1 MEVNEKDIREMV
13 ENVLKSIGAQP
24 AAGCGGSACAQ
35 AVSAPSGCAPS
46 ACCCD
51 PFPVEVSARHVHL
64 TREAVDILFGP
75 GHQLGKK
82 KMLSQP
88 GEFLSE
94 ERVKLVTPKGQIDNV
109 AVLGPERK
117 AVQVELSATDAK
129 SLGLKAPV
137 NLSGNLAGAADVL
150 IIGPEGILKADG
162 SVIIAKAHLHL
173 TPADAQHYG
182 LQDGQIISVR
192 IDSPRPITLN
202 GVVARVRSDMALA
215 MHIDFDEA
223 NAGMVGSG
231 ATGTLCGIEPCCT
244 GGAGSV
250 QISRSGMTQMTQ
262 KEPSPAVQPFLV
274 TKKLIT
280 EETAKELKEGVGAG
294 GSLAVPKGTIVTP
307 AARDVF
313 TGARITVKTV

>member
-1 MEVNEKDIREMV
+1 MEYREQDIRAMV
-13 ENVLKSIGAQP
+13 ESVLQSLGALQQANGLAQP
-24 AAGCGGSACAQ
+24 AAAASCGPCCA
-35 AVSAPSGCAPS
+35 
-46 ACCCD
+46 D

-64 TREAVDILFGP
+64 TREAVDILFGA

-137 NLSGNLAGAADVL
+137 NLSGDLTGAADVV
-150 IIGPEGILKADG
+150 IIGPAGILKADG

-182 LQDGQIISVR
+182 LQDGQIISVC

-223 NAGMVGSG
+223 NAGMVGPG
-231 ATGTLCGIEPCCT
+231 ATGTICGVSSCC
-244 GGAGSV
+244 GS
-250 QISRSGMTQMTQ
+250 T
-262 KEPSPAVQPFLV
+262 PASAPAAIQPAAPQPFLV

-280 EETAKELKEGVGAG
+280 ETDAKALKDGVGHG
-294 GSLAVPKGTIVTP
+294 GCITVAKGTIVTP
-307 AARDVF
+307 AAKDVF
-313 TGARITVKTV
+313 NSSRITVNVAK

>member
-1 MEVNEKDIREMV
+1 MDFNEKDIRDMV
-13 ENVLKSIGAQP
+13 ESVLNNLGAVKSAGQGTVP
-24 AAGCGGSACAQ
+24 AAQCGT
-35 AVSAPSGCAPS
+35 
-46 ACCCD
+46 CCCD

-64 TREAVDILFGP
+64 TREAVDILFGA
-75 GHQLGKK
+75 GHQLGRK

-137 NLSGNLAGAADVL
+137 NLSGDLSGAADVV
-150 IIGPEGILKADG
+150 IIGPNGILKADG
-162 SVIIAKAHLHL
+162 TVIIAKAHLHL

-182 LQDGQIISVR
+182 LRDGQIISVR

-223 NAGMVGSG
+223 NAGMVGPG
-231 ATGTLCGIEPCCT
+231 ATGIIVNGDGSQRQLSPCCSAES
-244 GGAGSV
+244 GQKVSAGTV
-250 QISRSGMTQMTQ
+250 PGDN
-262 KEPSPAVQPFLV
+262 KQPFLV

-280 EETAKELKEGVGAG
+280 EEDAKQLKEGVGSG
-294 GSLAVPKGTIVTP
+294 GCITIPKGTLVTP

-313 TGARITVKTV
+313 NGSRITINIAK

>member
-1 MEVNEKDIREMV
+1 MEYREQDIKAMV
-13 ENVLKSIGAQP
+13 ESVLQSLGAQASKP
-24 AAGCGGSACAQ
+24 AAPASCG
-35 AVSAPSGCAPS
+35 P
-46 ACCCD
+46 CCCD

-64 TREAVDILFGP
+64 TREAVDILFGA

-137 NLSGNLAGAADVL
+137 NLSGDLTGAADVV
-150 IIGPEGILKADG
+150 IIGPNGILKADG

-173 TPADAQHYG
+173 TPADAEHYG
-182 LQDGQIISVR
+182 LHDGQIISVR

-202 GVVARVRSDMALA
+202 GVMARVRSDMALA

-231 ATGTLCGIEPCCT
+231 ATGTLCGIESCC
-244 GGAGSV
+244 A
-250 QISRSGMTQMTQ
+250 
-262 KEPSPAVQPFLV
+262 PSQAPAVSGPAAPQPFLV

-280 EETAKELKEGVGAG
+280 ETDAKQLKEGVGSG
-294 GSLAVPKGTIVTP
+294 GCITVPKGTIVTP
-307 AARDVF
+307 AARDIF
-313 TGARITVKTV
+313 NGSRITLNIAK

>member
-1 MEVNEKDIREMV
+1 MDFNEKDIRDMV
-13 ENVLKSIGAQP
+13 ESVLNNLGAVKSAGQGTVP
-24 AAGCGGSACAQ
+24 AAQCGT
-35 AVSAPSGCAPS
+35 
-46 ACCCD
+46 CCCD

-64 TREAVDILFGP
+64 TREAVDVLFGA

-137 NLSGNLAGAADVL
+137 NLSGDLSGAADVV
-150 IIGPEGILKADG
+150 IIGPNGILKADG
-162 SVIIAKAHLHL
+162 TVIIAKAHLHL

-182 LQDGQIISVR
+182 LHDGQIISVR

-223 NAGMVGSG
+223 NAGMVGPG
-231 ATGTLCGIEPCCT
+231 ATGIIVGGVVNGDGSQRQLSPCCSAES
-244 GGAGSV
+244 GQKVSAGTV
-250 QISRSGMTQMTQ
+250 
-262 KEPSPAVQPFLV
+262 PSDNKQPFLV

-280 EETAKELKEGVGAG
+280 EEDAKQLKEGVLNG
-294 GSLAVPKGTIVTP
+294 VCITIPKGTLVTP

-313 TGARITVKTV
+313 NGSRITINIAK

>member
-1 MEVNEKDIREMV
+1 MEYREQDIRAMV
-13 ENVLKSIGAQP
+13 ESVLQGLGAKASQP
-24 AAGCGGSACAQ
+24 ASAASCGSCCA
-35 AVSAPSGCAPS
+35 
-46 ACCCD
+46 D

-64 TREAVDILFGP
+64 TREAVELLFGP

-137 NLSGNLAGAADVL
+137 NLSGDLTGAADVV
-150 IIGPEGILKADG
+150 IIGPNGILKADG

-182 LQDGQIISVR
+182 LSDGQIISVC

-231 ATGTLCGIEPCCT
+231 ATGCIVSAGCT
-244 GGAGSV
+244 AGDGSP
-250 QISRSGMTQMTQ
+250 QIKKNQ
-262 KEPSPAVQPFLV
+262 KEPSPTVQPFLV

-280 EETAKELKEGVGAG
+280 ETDAKALKDGVGHG
-294 GSLAVPKGTIVTP
+294 GCITVAKGTIVTP
-307 AARDVF
+307 AAKDVF
-313 TGARITVKTV
+313 NGSRITVNVAK

>member
-1 MEVNEKDIREMV
+1 MEYREQDIRAMV
-13 ENVLKSIGAQP
+13 ESVLQSLGAHQQANGSARP
-24 AAGCGGSACAQ
+24 AAAASCGPCCA
-35 AVSAPSGCAPS
+35 
-46 ACCCD
+46 D

-64 TREAVDILFGP
+64 TREAVDILFGA

-137 NLSGNLAGAADVL
+137 NLSGDLTGAAGVV
-150 IIGPEGILKADG
+150 IIGPAGILKADG

-182 LQDGQIISVR
+182 LQDGQIISVC

-223 NAGMVGSG
+223 NAGMVGPG
-231 ATGTLCGIEPCCT
+231 ATGTICGVNSCCSS
-244 GGAGSV
+244 A
-250 QISRSGMTQMTQ
+250 
-262 KEPSPAVQPFLV
+262 PAPAPAAIQPAAPQPFLV

-280 EETAKELKEGVGAG
+280 ETDAKALKDGVGHG
-294 GSLAVPKGTIVTP
+294 GCITVAKGTIVTP
-307 AARDVF
+307 AAKDVF
-313 TGARITVKTV
+313 NGSRITVNVAK

>member
-1 MEVNEKDIREMV
+1 MDFNEKDIRDMV
-13 ENVLKSIGAQP
+13 ESVLNNLGAVKSAGQGTVP
-24 AAGCGGSACAQ
+24 AAQCGT
-35 AVSAPSGCAPS
+35 
-46 ACCCD
+46 CCCD

-64 TREAVDILFGP
+64 TREAVDVLFGA

-137 NLSGNLAGAADVL
+137 NLSGDLTGAADVV
-150 IIGPEGILKADG
+150 IIGPNGVLKADG
-162 SVIIAKAHLHL
+162 TVIIAKAHLHL

-182 LQDGQIISVR
+182 LRDGQIISVR

-223 NAGMVGSG
+223 NAGSVGPN
-231 ATGTLCGIEPCCT
+231 ATGTLCGIESCC
-244 GGAGSV
+244 
-250 QISRSGMTQMTQ
+250 
-262 KEPSPAVQPFLV
+262 SPAPAAQAVCQPAAPQPFLV

-280 EETAKELKEGVGAG
+280 EEDAKQLKEGVGSG
-294 GSLAVPKGTIVTP
+294 GCITIPKGTLVTP

-313 TGARITVKTV
+313 NGSRITVNIAK

>member
-1 MEVNEKDIREMV
+1 MEYNEKDIRTMV
-13 ENVLKSIGAQP
+13 ENVLKGLGTAEVPAQ
-24 AAGCGGSACAQ
+24 
-35 AVSAPSGCAPS
+35 SAPAGSLCA
-46 ACCCD
+46 D

-64 TREAVDILFGP
+64 TREAVDVLFGA

-137 NLSGNLAGAADVL
+137 NLSGDLSGAADVM
-150 IIGPEGILKADG
+150 IIGPNGYLQANG
-162 SVIIAKAHLHL
+162 SVIIARAHLHL

-182 LQDGQIISVR
+182 LRDGQIVSVR
-192 IDSPRPITLN
+192 VDSPRPITFD
-202 GVVARVRSDMALA
+202 GIVCRVRSDMALA

-223 NAGMVGSG
+223 NAGSIGAG
-231 ATGTLCGIEPCCT
+231 ATGRLAAACCSST
-244 GGAGSV
+244 VPAFAPSA
-250 QISRSGMTQMTQ
+250 QSAPAKKTFTPQCRPPY
-262 KEPSPAVQPFLV
+262 PSPAAHSR
-274 TKKLIT
+274 KLIT
-280 EETAKELKEGVGAG
+280 EADARQMKAG
-294 GSLAVPKGTIVTP
+294 IERGGTVRIPKGTIVTP
-307 AARDVF
+307 AARDIF
-313 TGARITVKTV
+313 TNARIKIEMV

>member
-1 MEVNEKDIREMV
+1 MDFNEKDIRDMV
-13 ENVLKSIGAQP
+13 ESVLNNLGAVKSAGQGTVP
-24 AAGCGGSACAQ
+24 AAQCGT
-35 AVSAPSGCAPS
+35 
-46 ACCCD
+46 CCCD

-64 TREAVDILFGP
+64 TREAVDVLFGA

-137 NLSGNLAGAADVL
+137 NLSGDLSGAADVV
-150 IIGPEGILKADG
+150 IIGPNGVLKADG
-162 SVIIAKAHLHL
+162 TVIIAKAHLHL

-182 LQDGQIISVR
+182 LRDGQIISVR

-223 NAGMVGSG
+223 NAGSVGPN
-231 ATGTLCGIEPCCT
+231 ATGTLCGIESCC
-244 GGAGSV
+244 
-250 QISRSGMTQMTQ
+250 
-262 KEPSPAVQPFLV
+262 SPAPAAQAVCQPAAPQPFLV

-280 EETAKELKEGVGAG
+280 EEDAKQLKEGVGSG
-294 GSLAVPKGTIVTP
+294 GCITIPKGTLVTP

-313 TGARITVKTV
+313 NGSRITVNIAK

>member
-1 MEVNEKDIREMV
+1 MEYREQDIKAMV
-13 ENVLKSIGAQP
+13 ESVLQGLGAQASLP
-24 AAGCGGSACAQ
+24 AAGRCASCSA
-35 AVSAPSGCAPS
+35 
-46 ACCCD
+46 D

-64 TREAVDILFGP
+64 TREAVEILFGA

-94 ERVKLVTPKGQIDNV
+94 ERVKLVTSKGQIDNV

-129 SLGLKAPV
+129 SLGLKAPL
-137 NLSGNLAGAADVL
+137 NLSGDLRGAADVT
-150 IIGPEGILKADG
+150 IIGPNGILKADG

-173 TPADAQHYG
+173 TPEDARHYG
-182 LQDGQIISVR
+182 LHDGQIVSVC

-202 GVVARVRSDMALA
+202 SVVARVRSDMALA

-223 NAGMVGSG
+223 NAGMVGPG
-231 ATGTLCGIEPCCT
+231 ATGTIC
-244 GGAGSV
+244 GAGAAGLALAQPVSAA
-250 QISRSGMTQMTQ
+250 S
-262 KEPSPAVQPFLV
+262 SPAAPQPFLV

-280 EETAKELKEGVGAG
+280 EADAKQLKEGVGSG
-294 GSLAVPKGTIVTP
+294 GSITVPKGTLVTP
-307 AARDVF
+307 AAKDVF
-313 TGARITVKTV
+313 NGSRITVTVAK

>member
-1 MEVNEKDIREMV
+1 MEYREQDIRAMV
-13 ENVLKSIGAQP
+13 ESVLQSLGALQQANGLAQP
-24 AAGCGGSACAQ
+24 AAAASCGPCCA
-35 AVSAPSGCAPS
+35 
-46 ACCCD
+46 D

-64 TREAVDILFGP
+64 TREAVELLFGP

-137 NLSGNLAGAADVL
+137 NLSGDLTGAADVV
-150 IIGPEGILKADG
+150 IIGPNGILKADG

-182 LQDGQIISVR
+182 LQDGQIISVC

-231 ATGTLCGIEPCCT
+231 ATGTICGVSSCC
-244 GGAGSV
+244 GSA
-250 QISRSGMTQMTQ
+250 
-262 KEPSPAVQPFLV
+262 PAPAPASIQPAAPQPFLV

-280 EETAKELKEGVGAG
+280 ETDAKALKDGVGHG
-294 GSLAVPKGTIVTP
+294 GCITVAKGTIVTP
-307 AARDVF
+307 AAKDVF
-313 TGARITVKTV
+313 NGSRITVNVAK

>member
-1 MEVNEKDIREMV
+1 MDFNEKDIRDMV
-13 ENVLKSIGAQP
+13 ESVLNNLGAVKSAGQGTVP
-24 AAGCGGSACAQ
+24 AAQCGTG
-35 AVSAPSGCAPS
+35 G
-46 ACCCD
+46 CD

-64 TREAVDILFGP
+64 TREAVDVLFGA

-129 SLGLKAPV
+129 SLGLKAPD
-137 NLSGNLAGAADVL
+137 NLSGDLTGAADVV
-150 IIGPEGILKADG
+150 IIGPNGILKADG
-162 SVIIAKAHLHL
+162 TVIIAKAHLHL

-182 LQDGQIISVR
+182 LCDGQIISVR

-223 NAGMVGSG
+223 NAGSVGPS
-231 ATGTLCGIEPCCT
+231 ATGTLCGIESCC
-244 GGAGSV
+244 
-250 QISRSGMTQMTQ
+250 
-262 KEPSPAVQPFLV
+262 SPAPAAQAVCQPAAPQPFLV

-280 EETAKELKEGVGAG
+280 EEDAKQLKEGVGSG
-294 GSLAVPKGTIVTP
+294 GCITIPKGTLVTP

-313 TGARITVKTV
+313 NGSRITVNIAK

>member
-1 MEVNEKDIREMV
+1 MDFNEKDIRDMV
-13 ENVLKSIGAQP
+13 ESVLNNLGAVKSAGQGTVP
-24 AAGCGGSACAQ
+24 AAQCGT
-35 AVSAPSGCAPS
+35 
-46 ACCCD
+46 CCCD

-64 TREAVDILFGP
+64 TREAVDVLFGA

-137 NLSGNLAGAADVL
+137 NLSGDLSGAADVV
-150 IIGPEGILKADG
+150 IIGPNGILKADG
-162 SVIIAKAHLHL
+162 TVIIAKAHLHL

-182 LQDGQIISVR
+182 LRDGQIISVR

-223 NAGMVGSG
+223 NAGSVGPS
-231 ATGTLCGIEPCCT
+231 ATGTLCGIESCC
-244 GGAGSV
+244 
-250 QISRSGMTQMTQ
+250 
-262 KEPSPAVQPFLV
+262 SPAPAAQTVCQPAAPQPFLV

-280 EETAKELKEGVGAG
+280 EEDAKQLKEGVGSG
-294 GSLAVPKGTIVTP
+294 GCITIPKGTLVTP

-313 TGARITVKTV
+313 NGSRITINIAK

>member
-1 MEVNEKDIREMV
+1 MEYREQDIKAMV
-13 ENVLKSIGAQP
+13 ESVLQGLGAKASQP
-24 AAGCGGSACAQ
+24 AAAASCGPCCA
-35 AVSAPSGCAPS
+35 
-46 ACCCD
+46 D

-64 TREAVDILFGP
+64 TREAVDILFGA

-137 NLSGNLAGAADVL
+137 NLSGDLTGASDVV
-150 IIGPEGILKADG
+150 IIGPNGILKADG

-173 TPADAQHYG
+173 TPADARHYG

-192 IDSPRPITLN
+192 IDCPRPITLN

-223 NAGMVGSG
+223 NAGMVGPD
-231 ATGTLCGIEPCCT
+231 ATGTLCGVECC
-244 GGAGSV
+244 S
-250 QISRSGMTQMTQ
+250 
-262 KEPSPAVQPFLV
+262 SPAPAVPASPSSSRPAAPQPFLV

-280 EETAKELKEGVGAG
+280 EADARQLKNGVGSG
-294 GSLAVPKGTIVTP
+294 GSITIPKGTIVTP
-307 AARDVF
+307 AAKDIF
-313 TGARITVKTV
+313 NGSRITLNIA

>member
-1 MEVNEKDIREMV
+1 MV
-13 ENVLKSIGAQP
+13 ESVLQGLGAKASQP
-24 AAGCGGSACAQ
+24 ASAASCGSCCA
-35 AVSAPSGCAPS
+35 
-46 ACCCD
+46 D

-64 TREAVDILFGP
+64 TREAVELLFGP

-137 NLSGNLAGAADVL
+137 NLSGDLTGAADVV
-150 IIGPEGILKADG
+150 IIGPAGILKADG

-182 LQDGQIISVR
+182 LSDGQIISVC
-192 IDSPRPITLN
+192 IDSPRPI
-202 GVVARVRSDMALA
+202 
-215 MHIDFDEA
+215 
-223 NAGMVGSG
+223 
-231 ATGTLCGIEPCCT
+231 
-244 GGAGSV
+244 
-250 QISRSGMTQMTQ
+250 
-262 KEPSPAVQPFLV
+262 
-274 TKKLIT
+274 
-280 EETAKELKEGVGAG
+280 
-294 GSLAVPKGTIVTP
+294 
-307 AARDVF
+307 
-313 TGARITVKTV
+313 

>member
-1 MEVNEKDIREMV
+1 MDYNEKEIRDMV
-13 ENVLKSIGAQP
+13 ESVLNNLGAVKSAGQGTVP
-24 AAGCGGSACAQ
+24 AS
-35 AVSAPSGCAPS
+35 P
-46 ACCCD
+46 CCCD

-64 TREAVDILFGP
+64 TREAVDILFGA

-94 ERVKLVTPKGQIDNV
+94 ERVKLVTPKGQIENV

-137 NLSGNLAGAADVL
+137 NLSGDLTGAADVV
-150 IIGPEGILKADG
+150 IIGPAGILKADG

-173 TPADAQHYG
+173 TPADALHYG
-182 LQDGQIISVR
+182 LSDGQIISVR
-192 IDSPRPITLN
+192 IDSPRPITLD
-202 GVVARVRSDMALA
+202 GVMARVRSDMALA

-223 NAGMVGSG
+223 NAGMIGPG
-231 ATGTLCGIEPCCT
+231 ATGVIVS
-244 GGAGSV
+244 AGSPAR
-250 QISRSGMTQMTQ
+250 Q
-262 KEPSPAVQPFLV
+262 PSTCCGAETGTKAPGAVPGDGRQPFLV

-280 EETAKELKEGVGAG
+280 EADAKQLKEGVGPG
-294 GSLAVPKGTIVTP
+294 GCIRIPKGTIVTP
-307 AARDVF
+307 AAKDIF
-313 TGARITVKTV
+313 TGSRISVETA

>member
-1 MEVNEKDIREMV
+1 MDFNEKDIRDMV
-13 ENVLKSIGAQP
+13 ESVLNNLGAVKSAGQGSVP
-24 AAGCGGSACAQ
+24 AAQCGT
-35 AVSAPSGCAPS
+35 
-46 ACCCD
+46 CCCD

-64 TREAVDILFGP
+64 TREAVDVLFGA

-137 NLSGNLAGAADVL
+137 NLSGDLTGAADVV
-150 IIGPEGILKADG
+150 IIGPNGVLKADG
-162 SVIIAKAHLHL
+162 TVIIAKAHLHL

-182 LQDGQIISVR
+182 LRDGQIISVR

-223 NAGMVGSG
+223 NAGSVGPN
-231 ATGTLCGIEPCCT
+231 ATGTLCGIESCC
-244 GGAGSV
+244 
-250 QISRSGMTQMTQ
+250 
-262 KEPSPAVQPFLV
+262 SPAPAAQAVCQPAAPQPFLV

-280 EETAKELKEGVGAG
+280 EEDAKQLKEGVGSG
-294 GSLAVPKGTIVTP
+294 GCITIPKGTLVTP

-313 TGARITVKTV
+313 NGSRITVNIAK

>member
-1 MEVNEKDIREMV
+1 MDFNEKDIRDMV
-13 ENVLKSIGAQP
+13 ESVLNNLGAVKSAGQGTVP
-24 AAGCGGSACAQ
+24 AAQCGT
-35 AVSAPSGCAPS
+35 
-46 ACCCD
+46 CCCD

-64 TREAVDILFGP
+64 TREAVDVLFGA

-137 NLSGNLAGAADVL
+137 NLSGDLTGAADVV
-150 IIGPEGILKADG
+150 IIGPNGILKADG
-162 SVIIAKAHLHL
+162 TVIIAKAHLHL

-182 LQDGQIISVR
+182 LRDGQIISVR

-223 NAGMVGSG
+223 NAGSVGPS
-231 ATGTLCGIEPCCT
+231 ATGTLCGIESCC
-244 GGAGSV
+244 
-250 QISRSGMTQMTQ
+250 
-262 KEPSPAVQPFLV
+262 SPAPAAQTVCQPAAPQPFLV

-280 EETAKELKEGVGAG
+280 EEDAKQLKEGVGSG
-294 GSLAVPKGTIVTP
+294 GCITIPKGTLVTP

-313 TGARITVKTV
+313 NGSRITINIAK

>member
-1 MEVNEKDIREMV
+1 MDFNEKDIRDMV
-13 ENVLKSIGAQP
+13 ESVLNNLGAVKSAGQGTVP
-24 AAGCGGSACAQ
+24 AAQCGT
-35 AVSAPSGCAPS
+35 
-46 ACCCD
+46 CCCD

-64 TREAVDILFGP
+64 TREAVDVLFGA
-75 GHQLGKK
+75 GHQLGRK

-137 NLSGNLAGAADVL
+137 NLSGDLSGAADVV
-150 IIGPEGILKADG
+150 IIGPNGILKADG
-162 SVIIAKAHLHL
+162 TVIIAKAHLHL

-182 LQDGQIISVR
+182 LHDGQIISVR

-223 NAGMVGSG
+223 NAGMVGPG
-231 ATGTLCGIEPCCT
+231 ATGIIVSGVVNGDGSQRQQAAVFGHEEADHGRGRQAAE
-244 GGAGSV
+244 GGRG
-250 QISRSGMTQMTQ
+250 QRRMHHHP
-262 KEPSPAVQPFLV
+262 ERD
-274 TKKLIT
+274 
-280 EETAKELKEGVGAG
+280 
-294 GSLAVPKGTIVTP
+294 
-307 AARDVF
+307 ARDPRSQRRLQRQQDHRKHREIIRRR
-313 TGARITVKTV
+313 T

>member
-1 MEVNEKDIREMV
+1 MV
-13 ENVLKSIGAQP
+13 ESVLNNLGAVKSAGQGTVP
-24 AAGCGGSACAQ
+24 AAQCGT
-35 AVSAPSGCAPS
+35 
-46 ACCCD
+46 CCCD

-64 TREAVDILFGP
+64 TREAVDVLFGA

-137 NLSGNLAGAADVL
+137 NLSGDLSGAADVV
-150 IIGPEGILKADG
+150 IIGPNGILKADG

-182 LQDGQIISVR
+182 LRDGQIISVR

-223 NAGMVGSG
+223 NAGSVGPN
-231 ATGTLCGIEPCCT
+231 ATGTLCGIESYC
-244 GGAGSV
+244 
-250 QISRSGMTQMTQ
+250 
-262 KEPSPAVQPFLV
+262 SPAPAAQAVCQPAAPQPFLV

-280 EETAKELKEGVGAG
+280 EEDAKQLKEGVGSG
-294 GSLAVPKGTIVTP
+294 GCITIPKGTLVTP

-313 TGARITVKTV
+313 NGSRITVNIAK

>member
-1 MEVNEKDIREMV
+1 MEYREQDIRAMV
-13 ENVLKSIGAQP
+13 ESVLQGLGAKASQP
-24 AAGCGGSACAQ
+24 ASAASCGSCCA
-35 AVSAPSGCAPS
+35 
-46 ACCCD
+46 D

-64 TREAVDILFGP
+64 TREAVELLFGP

-137 NLSGNLAGAADVL
+137 NLSGDLTGAADVV
-150 IIGPEGILKADG
+150 IIGPAGILKADG

-182 LQDGQIISVR
+182 LSDGQIISVC

-231 ATGTLCGIEPCCT
+231 ATGTICGVSSCC
-244 GGAGSV
+244 GSA
-250 QISRSGMTQMTQ
+250 
-262 KEPSPAVQPFLV
+262 PAPAPAAIQPAAPQPFLV

-280 EETAKELKEGVGAG
+280 ETDAKALKDGVGHG
-294 GSLAVPKGTIVTP
+294 GCITVAKGTLVTP
-307 AARDVF
+307 AAKDVF
-313 TGARITVKTV
+313 NGSRITVNVAK

>member
-1 MEVNEKDIREMV
+1 MEYREQDIRAMV
-13 ENVLKSIGAQP
+13 ESVLQGLGAKASQP
-24 AAGCGGSACAQ
+24 AAAASCGPCCAE
-35 AVSAPSGCAPS
+35 
-46 ACCCD
+46 

-64 TREAVDILFGP
+64 TREAVDLLFGA

-137 NLSGNLAGAADVL
+137 NLSGDLTGAADVV
-150 IIGPEGILKADG
+150 IIGPNGILKADG
-162 SVIIAKAHLHL
+162 SVIIARAHLHL

-182 LQDGQIISVR
+182 LSDGQIVSVR
-192 IDSPRPITLN
+192 VDSPRPITFD
-202 GVVARVRSDMALA
+202 GIVCRVRSDMALA

-223 NAGMVGSG
+223 NAGMIGSS
-231 ATGTLCGIEPCCT
+231 ATGCIVSAGCT
-244 GGAGSV
+244 AGDGSP
-250 QISRSGMTQMTQ
+250 QIKMNQ
-262 KEPSPAVQPFLV
+262 KEPSPTVQPFLV

-280 EETAKELKEGVGAG
+280 ETDAKALKDGVGHG
-294 GSLAVPKGTIVTP
+294 GCITVAKGTLVTP
-307 AARDVF
+307 AAKDVF
-313 TGARITVKTV
+313 NGSRITVNVAK

>member
-1 MEVNEKDIREMV
+1 MDFNEKEIRDMV
-13 ENVLKSIGAQP
+13 ESVLNNLGAVKSAGQGTVP
-24 AAGCGGSACAQ
+24 AAQCGTCCA
-35 AVSAPSGCAPS
+35 
-46 ACCCD
+46 D

-64 TREAVDILFGP
+64 TREAVDVLFGA

-137 NLSGNLAGAADVL
+137 NLSGDLTGAADVV
-150 IIGPEGILKADG
+150 IIGPNGILKADG
-162 SVIIAKAHLHL
+162 TVIIAKAHLHL

-182 LQDGQIISVR
+182 LRDGQIISVR

-223 NAGMVGSG
+223 NAGAVGPD
-231 ATGTLCGIEPCCT
+231 ATGTLCGVESCC
-244 GGAGSV
+244 
-250 QISRSGMTQMTQ
+250 
-262 KEPSPAVQPFLV
+262 SPAPAAQTCCQPAAPQPFLV

-280 EETAKELKEGVGAG
+280 EEDAKQLREGVGSG
-294 GSLAVPKGTIVTP
+294 GCITVPKGTLVTP

-313 TGARITVKTV
+313 NGSRITVNIAK

>member
-1 MEVNEKDIREMV
+1 MEYREQDIRAMV
-13 ENVLKSIGAQP
+13 ESVLQGLGAKASQP
-24 AAGCGGSACAQ
+24 ASAASCGSCCA
-35 AVSAPSGCAPS
+35 
-46 ACCCD
+46 D

-64 TREAVDILFGP
+64 TREAVELLFGP

-137 NLSGNLAGAADVL
+137 NLSGDLTGAADVV
-150 IIGPEGILKADG
+150 IIGPAGILKADG

-182 LQDGQIISVR
+182 LSDGQIISVC

-231 ATGTLCGIEPCCT
+231 ATGTICGVSSCC
-244 GGAGSV
+244 GSA
-250 QISRSGMTQMTQ
+250 
-262 KEPSPAVQPFLV
+262 PAPAPASIQPAAPQPFLV

-280 EETAKELKEGVGAG
+280 ETDAKALKDGVGHG
-294 GSLAVPKGTIVTP
+294 GCITVAKGTLVTP
-307 AARDVF
+307 AAKDVF
-313 TGARITVKTV
+313 NGSRITVNVAK

>member
-1 MEVNEKDIREMV
+1 MEYREQDIRAMV
-13 ENVLKSIGAQP
+13 ESVLQGLGAKASQP
-24 AAGCGGSACAQ
+24 ASAASCGPCCA
-35 AVSAPSGCAPS
+35 
-46 ACCCD
+46 D

-64 TREAVDILFGP
+64 TREAVELLFGP

-137 NLSGNLAGAADVL
+137 NLSGDLTGAADVV
-150 IIGPEGILKADG
+150 IIGPNGILKADG

-182 LQDGQIISVR
+182 LQDGQIISVC

-223 NAGMVGSG
+223 NAGMVGPG
-231 ATGTLCGIEPCCT
+231 ATGTICGVSSCC
-244 GGAGSV
+244 GSA
-250 QISRSGMTQMTQ
+250 
-262 KEPSPAVQPFLV
+262 PAPAPASIQPAAPQPFLV

-280 EETAKELKEGVGAG
+280 ETDAKARKDGVGHG
-294 GSLAVPKGTIVTP
+294 GCITVAKGTIVTP
-307 AARDVF
+307 AAKDVF
-313 TGARITVKTV
+313 NGSRITVNVAK

>member
-1 MEVNEKDIREMV
+1 MDFNEKDIRDMV
-13 ENVLKSIGAQP
+13 ESVLNNLGAVKSAGQGSVP
-24 AAGCGGSACAQ
+24 AAQCGT
-35 AVSAPSGCAPS
+35 
-46 ACCCD
+46 CCCD

-64 TREAVDILFGP
+64 TREAVDVLFGA

-137 NLSGNLAGAADVL
+137 NLSGDLSGAADVV
-150 IIGPEGILKADG
+150 IIGPNGILKADG
-162 SVIIAKAHLHL
+162 TVIIAKAHLHL

-182 LQDGQIISVR
+182 LHDGQIISVR

-223 NAGMVGSG
+223 NAGSVGPN
-231 ATGTLCGIEPCCT
+231 ATGTLCGIESCC
-244 GGAGSV
+244 
-250 QISRSGMTQMTQ
+250 
-262 KEPSPAVQPFLV
+262 SPAPAAQAVCQPAAPQPFLV

-280 EETAKELKEGVGAG
+280 EEDAKQLKEGVGSG
-294 GSLAVPKGTIVTP
+294 GCITIPKGTLVTP

-313 TGARITVKTV
+313 NGSRITINIAK

>member
-1 MEVNEKDIREMV
+1 MDFNEKDIRDMV
-13 ENVLKSIGAQP
+13 ESVLNNLGAVKSAGQGSVP
-24 AAGCGGSACAQ
+24 AAQCGT
-35 AVSAPSGCAPS
+35 
-46 ACCCD
+46 CCCD

-64 TREAVDILFGP
+64 TREAVDVLFGA

-137 NLSGNLAGAADVL
+137 NLSGDLSGAADVV
-150 IIGPEGILKADG
+150 IIGPNGILKADG
-162 SVIIAKAHLHL
+162 TVIIAKAHLHL

-182 LQDGQIISVR
+182 LCDGQIISVR

-223 NAGMVGSG
+223 NAGSVGPN
-231 ATGTLCGIEPCCT
+231 ATGTLCGIESCC
-244 GGAGSV
+244 
-250 QISRSGMTQMTQ
+250 
-262 KEPSPAVQPFLV
+262 SPAPAAQAVCQPAAPQPFLV

-280 EETAKELKEGVGAG
+280 EEDAKQLKEGVGSG
-294 GSLAVPKGTIVTP
+294 GCITIPKGTLVTP

-313 TGARITVKTV
+313 NGSRITVNIAK

>member
-1 MEVNEKDIREMV
+1 MEYREQDIRAMV
-13 ENVLKSIGAQP
+13 ESVLQGLGAKASQP
-24 AAGCGGSACAQ
+24 ASAASCGSCCA
-35 AVSAPSGCAPS
+35 
-46 ACCCD
+46 D

-64 TREAVDILFGP
+64 TREAVELLFGP

-137 NLSGNLAGAADVL
+137 NLSGDLSGAADVV
-150 IIGPEGILKADG
+150 IIGPAGILKADG

-182 LQDGQIISVR
+182 LSDGQIISVC

-231 ATGTLCGIEPCCT
+231 ATGTICGVSSCC
-244 GGAGSV
+244 GSAPAPV
-250 QISRSGMTQMTQ
+250 Q
-262 KEPSPAVQPFLV
+262 PASQAAPQPFLV
-274 TKKLIT
+274 TKKLVT
-280 EETAKELKEGVGAG
+280 ETDAKALREGVGHG
-294 GSLAVPKGTIVTP
+294 GCITVAKGTIVTP
-307 AARDVF
+307 AAKDVF
-313 TGARITVKTV
+313 NGSRITVNVAK